1 MRVSHG
7 RISGVDDQ
15 AWTPR
20 RGAPARRE
28 GESREQYS
36 QRIRA
41 ERNRRHRDSV
51 KKRAAAASAAGKVAA
66 AAAKPALTRAKAQA
80 PAAGHEPTY
89 LPASVLTNTGRYTF
103 DTADPADIARIKDIL
118 RSEPG
123 PEQVDPD
130 TLHAALTRIP
140 PGTTL
145 SLPTQSDPTGTPSNR
160 SKCFLPPLTG
170 HKDAHS
176 SLSDAC
182 RCTHPPTARG

>member
-7 RISGVDDQ
+7 RICGVDDQ

-20 RGAPARRE
+20 RGAPAARE

-41 ERNRRHRDSV
+41 ERNRRHRESV
-51 KKRAAAASAAGKVAA
+51 KERAVAASAAGKVAA
-66 AAAKPALTRAKAQA
+66 AAAKPALPRAKAQA
-80 PAAGHEPTY
+80 SAAGHEPAY

-103 DTADPADIARIKDIL
+103 DTADPADITRIKDIL

-123 PEQVDPD
+123 LEQVDPD

-145 SLPTQSDPTGTPSNR
+145 SLTDPEPPNPDPSQ
-160 SKCFLPPLTG
+160 PE
-170 HKDAHS
+170 
-176 SLSDAC
+176 
-182 RCTHPPTARG
+182 